1 MIPRADSLAV
11 DGRSLDRLKLDAS
24 RDPQGAVRQAAGQFE
39 AMFMQM
45 LLKSMRDAM
54 PKSGMWDSPGEGMY
68 QSMLDSQIAQTVS
81 GRPGGLGEMIARQ
94 LSRNLPGA
102 APEVG
107 ALPGSASGQAVSAP
121 AVPAAGRSRT
131 GGGASAA
138 ADAAGA
144 DASGS
149 SRAGRVA
156 GDVTRTGIPLTPGG
170 TVTAPGVKASDV
182 APSGHPR
189 REATPASG
197 RQDAFVQRLW
207 QPALAAERATGVPAS
222 FIVGQAALETGWGR
236 SEMRLPDGRPAH
248 NLFGVKAGSSWKG
261 ETVEAVTTEYVDGR
275 AVRTVAKFRAYG
287 SYEEAFRDWAALI
300 GNSPR
305 YAQVVRAGGTVEGFA
320 QGLQRAGYATDP
332 NYADKLTNTINQA
345 LRIRRLVV

>member
-54 PKSGMWDSPGEGMY
+54 PKSGMWDNPSQGMY
-68 QSMLDSQIAQTVS
+68 TSMLDSQLSQTVS
-81 GRPGGLGEMIARQ
+81 GRPGGLGEVIARQ
-94 LSRNLPGA
+94 LSRNMPGA
-102 APEVG
+102 MPEV
-107 ALPGSASGQAVSAP
+107 SASSGDASLRAANAP
-121 AVPAAGRSRT
+121 AAPVAGRSRVS
-131 GGGASAA
+131 GNGAPDGSTPV
-138 ADAAGA
+138 
-144 DASGS
+144 SGLP
-149 SRAGRVA
+149 A
-156 GDVTRTGIPLTPGG
+156 TGIPLAAGG
-170 TVTAPGVKASDV
+170 TVAVPGLKTSNLV
-182 APSGHPR
+182 AAGDAR
-189 REATPASG
+189 RDGAPASA
-197 RQDAFVQRLW
+197 RQDAFVQKLW

-236 SEMRLPDGRPAH
+236 SEMRLPDGRAAH

-275 AVRTVAKFRAYG
+275 AVRTVEKFRAYG
-287 SYEEAFRDWAALI
+287 SYEEACRDWAALI

-345 LRIRRLVV
+345 LRVRRLVV

>member
-68 QSMLDSQIAQTVS
+68 QSMLDSQLAQNVS
-81 GRPGGLGEMIARQ
+81 SRPGGLGEMIARQ

-102 APEVG
+102 APEVV
-107 ALPGSASGQAVSAP
+107 ASPDNASGR
-121 AVPAAGRSRT
+121 AA
-131 GGGASAA
+131 GASAA
-138 ADAAGA
+138 PIGA
-144 DASGS
+144 RVLPAS
-149 SRAGRVA
+149 
-156 GDVTRTGIPLTPGG
+156 GIPLAPGG
-170 TVTAPGVKASDV
+170 TVAVPDAKTSNFV
-182 APSGHPR
+182 AADNLPR
-189 REATPASG
+189 DSKPASM
-197 RQDAFVQRLW
+197 RQDAFVQKLW

-248 NLFGVKAGSSWKG
+248 NLFGVKAGASWKG
-261 ETVEAVTTEYVDGR
+261 ETVEAVTTEYIEGR
-275 AVRTVAKFRAYG
+275 AVRTVEKFRAYG